1 MHCYMIH
8 EKKIAKSLQKRLTAG
23 LRKLKSKCWIKNRG
37 SNRRRQRVVA
47 GIKIVSTSHVENEP
61 PFYLETTEEL
71 HCKVDYK
78 GTCILTVHGF
88 ISATRRF

>member
-8 EKKIAKSLQKRLTAG
+8 EKKIAKSLQKRLIW
-23 LRKLKSKCWIKNRG
+23 LRKLKSKCCHNQDRTDDGRCSGWYKN
-37 SNRRRQRVVA
+37 SNC
-47 GIKIVSTSHVENEP
+47 HVENEP

-78 GTCILTVHGF
+78 STCILTVHGF